1 MYTNATMVCSVRTGK
16 PRGKFEAPLPIPL
29 CEKIK
34 AIKLPLP
41 SKVLQHYPG
50 SKEETFMV
58 GFQKPSCCCC
68 FKRRQKP
75 QFMRTLFV
83 SNVNDKLLLIYDKEQ
98 NKGKRKSGA
107 SSTREGYCFRINA
120 ASSVKM
126 AKDVL
131 ISKMSKYTNQDEHHR
146 ILEINFVFGTVI
158 IGMDGEKIISEW
170 CPILMSAFDPVI
182 IPSTPCDA
190 LGPSLTTVNVQ
201 KQDDNSKAT
210 SDVKNQKEASNQI
223 ADSSVPPSPMPS
235 FEDEPLDFSQN
246 SVNKD
251 VICESICSRNVSQ
264 KPKKKRVKKKT
275 KSNSEWCPILMS
287 AFDPVFISYTP
298 CDALGPSLTNVNI
311 QKQDDNSKAT
321 SDVKNQKEASNQ
333 IADSSVPPSPMPSF
347 EDEPL
352 DFSQNSVNKDVI
364 CESICS
370 SDVSQKPKKKHVK
383 KKTKSKK
390 KKVEKP
396 KKEAF
401 ELRKVSADTHEAASE
416 PLPTESPKNRNQ
428 PLSIIQKGRRTP
440 ISPSSYLVDDL
451 QHPFPM
457 QTAKKF
463 TAIPTGDSSKKT
475 PKQVRWLSP
484 RRGLSPYKVTPVQKP
499 SSVGYI
505 VRRYGFDDEIIGSSC
520 VYDGGDSSTQLQ
532 HFRRLGSEVVMRE
545 HGTDSDKRSQ
555 ELSNVRK
562 LFEQRITAFLDKS
575 KNDKIN
581 NNSDAICHAKIKP
594 VESALEL
601 NNDKG
606 KVETIVNNNNN
617 QNRTEDHSNNVI
629 YILSIILFLFKFSK
643 LI

>member
-190 LGPSLTTVNVQ
+190 LGPSLTTVNV
-201 KQDDNSKAT
+201 
-210 SDVKNQKEASNQI
+210 
-223 ADSSVPPSPMPS
+223 
-235 FEDEPLDFSQN
+235 
-246 SVNKD
+246 
-251 VICESICSRNVSQ
+251 
-264 KPKKKRVKKKT
+264 
-275 KSNSEWCPILMS
+275 
-287 AFDPVFISYTP
+287 
-298 CDALGPSLTNVNI
+298 